1 MSASIGPRF
10 PGGVWHTGLDL
21 MTVFNFPRP
30 LPQLLTLRLCHCLG
44 SFISVL
50 DVTFQYSANGLQTL
64 LKCSYRAISLHC
76 LFGLAAQ
83 LCVPFFFLSEIWSQ
97 VDQHQFKPQ
106 RSLPS
111 DWGENHLQNMSLPL
125 QLHARLLLW
134 PLLNLHSRYNAKRWW
149 QFSFRTNLFGS
160 AWFHMVNVLYLT
172 CLPCSSSLAD
182 C

>member
-83 LCVPFFFLSEIWSQ
+83 LCVPFFFY
-97 VDQHQFKPQ
+97 Q
-106 RSLPS
+106 RSEVKLT
-111 DWGENHLQNMSLPL
+111 NTSLNPKGHYQVIEVKTIFRICPFL
-125 QLHARLLLW
+125 
-134 PLLNLHSRYNAKRWW
+134 S
-149 QFSFRTNLFGS
+149 SFMPGSSYGLCSICILDIMQKDDDNSASERTSS
-160 AWFHMVNVLYLT
+160 AAPDFTWSTFCT
-172 CLPCSSSLAD
+172 
-182 C
+182 